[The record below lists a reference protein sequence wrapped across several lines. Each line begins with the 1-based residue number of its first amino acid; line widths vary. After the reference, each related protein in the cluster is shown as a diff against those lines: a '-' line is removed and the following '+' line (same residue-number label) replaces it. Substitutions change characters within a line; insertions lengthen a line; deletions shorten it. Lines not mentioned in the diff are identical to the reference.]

1 MDKKIIAQY
10 IVSTPM
16 WGILNKT
23 ENGEWFLLCNPDGRG
38 MCVKKIEEWDVK
50 ELLNPTKF

>member
-16 WGILNKT
+16 WGILYKT
-23 ENGEWFLLCNPDGRG
+23 EGDEWFLHSNPDGRG
-38 MCVKKIEEWDVK
+38 MCIKKVEEWDVK